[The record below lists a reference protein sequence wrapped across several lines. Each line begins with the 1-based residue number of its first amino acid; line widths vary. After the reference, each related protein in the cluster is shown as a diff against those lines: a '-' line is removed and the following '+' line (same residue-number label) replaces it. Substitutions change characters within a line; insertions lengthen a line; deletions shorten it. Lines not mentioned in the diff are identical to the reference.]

1 MRPRSD
7 EKPRE
12 HRGVRRGRE
21 SARTPR
27 GTASAAGPTSELAP
41 DRVWPLQSRFSRW
54 RALSLGVVHLLIAA
68 HIAHALLA
76 PHTLAPLELNEIV
89 YALEAGIVTA
99 GFLFMILAVA
109 ATAVFGRF
117 FCSWGCHFLALQDLC
132 AVALHR
138 LGVRPKAIRSRLLA
152 WAPAC
157 VALYMFVWPVALRW
171 LSGRTG
177 PQWRVTTDAEG
188 WASFWTEHFW
198 RNLPGPG
205 IATLTF
211 LVCGAVLIYVFGSRG
226 FCTYVCPYGAVFAWA
241 DRAAPGR
248 IRLADR
254 SCRDCGRCTAVCGS
268 HVRVAD
274 ELQRYGMVVDPACLK
289 DLDCVGVCPDGA
301 VHYGFGPPALAKVTI
316 RDQPVRAR
324 YDFSW
329 TEEALLAAGVIVGV
343 VIFRGLYEKVSFFLS
358 LALGLLGGYQ
368 AVLAVRLVG
377 RPTVFFNRGPLKR
390 EGRWFPAGIIFAGL
404 TFVCAGFTVHSAAI
418 RYLVWTGLRDLD
430 ALNRTPVLS
439 DADAEETRARLDE
452 VLRRLEAAD
461 RWGFHRPP
469 NQTDALARAHAALG
483 ASLIAAGRVR
493 PAIPH
498 LRRAIDLRPDFAAA
512 HAELGAA
519 LSGLNDVAD
528 GLRHLRIAVRLD
540 PQSAKAQYNLG
551 VVLAATGRPVEAR
564 QALTEARRLDPND
577 AQTRECLRLLGE
589 APADAPPVTDRP

>member
-1 MRPRSD
+1 MR
-7 EKPRE
+7 
-12 HRGVRRGRE
+12 HGRE
-21 SARTPR
+21 SVRTPR
-27 GTASAAGPTSELAP
+27 GTASAAGPASEPAP
-41 DRVWPLQSRFSRW
+41 DRVRPLQSRFSRW

-205 IATLTF
+205 IAALTF
-211 LVCGAVLIYVFGSRG
+211 LVCGAMLIYVFGSRG

-254 SCRDCGRCTAVCGS
+254 SCSDCGRCTAVCGS

-274 ELQRYGMVVDPACLK
+274 ELQRYGMVVNPACLK

-301 VHYGFGPPALAKVTI
+301 VHYGFGPPALAKVTV

-329 TEEALLAAGVIVGV
+329 TEEALLAAGGIAGV
-343 VIFRGLYEKVSFFLS
+343 VIFRGLYEKVSFFMS

-368 AVLAVRLVG
+368 AVLIARLVR
-377 RPTVFFNRGPLKR
+377 RPTVFFNRWPLKR
-390 EGRWFPAGIIFAGL
+390 EGRWLPAGKIFAGL
-404 TFVCAGFTVHSAAI
+404 TFVCVGFAAHSAAI

-430 ALNRTPVLS
+430 ALSGTPALS
-439 DADAEETRARLDE
+439 DADTEETRARLNE

-469 NQTDALARAHAALG
+469 NQTDALARAHAAQG
-483 ASLIAAGRVR
+483 TSLIAAGRAR

-519 LSGLNDVAD
+519 LSGLNDVAG

-564 QALTEARRLDPND
+564 QALTEAHRLDPND

-589 APADAPPVTDRP
+589 TPTNAPSVPDRP